1 MHVCWLAVQV
11 RYFEFPPSVSS
22 VIVKATSDDFT
33 IGDGCII
40 VSIREAAVSVCV
52 CVCVCVCVRVHVC
65 VCVCVCMCVCVCVC
79 VCACVSVRD

>member
-1 MHVCWLAVQV
+1 MQV

-22 VIVKATSDDFT
+22 VVVKAMSDDFT

-52 CVCVCVCVRVHVC
+52 CVCVCMCVCVRVC
-65 VCVCVCMCVCVCVC
+65 VCVY
-79 VCACVSVRD
+79 VCACERLDILSKYGSYRCDF